1 MHCVGI
7 GKAATNGAP
16 NSENSGNF
24 LAMKMKSDH
33 HPTLTTTP
41 ICDLALSDGGSLDTL
56 RAVLQPLQQNGAKSV
71 GYRLDTGTQQ
81 VDRVFTACLVFSFPY
96 KVLTKTDDLAEDPLS
111 SKTEVAEPSRFGDSP
126 VE

>member
-33 HPTLTTTP
+33 HHTLTTTP
-41 ICDLALSDGGSLDTL
+41 ICDIAMSDGGSLDTL

-71 GYRLDTGTQQ
+71 GFSLHPGSFINAFRLFWSVSGARSA
-81 VDRVFTACLVFSFPY
+81 VR
-96 KVLTKTDDLAEDPLS
+96 
-111 SKTEVAEPSRFGDSP
+111 G
-126 VE
+126 

>member
-1 MHCVGI
+1 MGVLTSLVFQNSFDSRISSPQHHINFWGKTAMHCVGI

-33 HPTLTTTP
+33 HPTFTTTP
-41 ICDLALSDGGSLDTL
+41 ICDLALSDGGSLDAL

-71 GYRLDTGTQQ
+71 GFSLRPGSLPSSPHALERL
-81 VDRVFTACLVFSFPY
+81 A
-96 KVLTKTDDLAEDPLS
+96 
-111 SKTEVAEPSRFGDSP
+111 
-126 VE
+126 

>member
-33 HPTLTTTP
+33 HPTFTTTP
-41 ICDLALSDGGSLDTL
+41 ICDLALSDGGSLDAL

-71 GYRLDTGTQQ
+71 GFSLRPGKGSQTLKEETVGRFLARSANDSAS
-81 VDRVFTACLVFSFPY
+81 ACG
-96 KVLTKTDDLAEDPLS
+96 LAR
-111 SKTEVAEPSRFGDSP
+111 AA
-126 VE
+126 